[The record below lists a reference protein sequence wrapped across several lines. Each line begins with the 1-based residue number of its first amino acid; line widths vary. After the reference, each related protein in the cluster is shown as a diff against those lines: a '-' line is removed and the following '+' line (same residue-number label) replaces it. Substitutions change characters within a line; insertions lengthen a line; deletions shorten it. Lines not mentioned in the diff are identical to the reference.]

1 MNQGF
6 FLGQTPTCSGESP
19 ERQESKQENINFGPS
34 FERLFMSC
42 PSGLYIVQDGKFR
55 MVNPKFQNQIGYTEE
70 ELLGR
75 ESLSFVIPEHR
86 DQVRANAIKMLKGQR
101 TAPYEYLVMI
111 GHNEPKWIMET
122 VTSIDY
128 HGRKA
133 TFGNFMDI
141 TARKL
146 AQKGLQEREE
156 LYRAVVEQATELIC
170 VIDVNSKAVIEA
182 NPAFR
187 ELLGYTDADLR
198 SMTLYDFVAH
208 DRANVDKHF
217 ARVVEHGEHFLGERT
232 WRCRDGSLVEMEVS
246 SNLLFY
252 GGRQALCV
260 VARDVSDRKRAENER
275 RFLTQRLMSIA
286 EDERKKLSQD
296 LHDELGQ
303 MLTALRFVLDALQ
316 ASLPKELEISQ
327 AKCADASLLLEQ
339 IGSSV
344 RNLLF
349 ELRPSLLDDLGLV
362 PTLEWYIARFMRRT
376 PCIAVKFEAL
386 GVKGRL
392 VPDQETV
399 LFRVL
404 QECLNNVLKHARAEN
419 VIVSLTSSYPKI
431 IFLVKDDG
439 IGFDPKEARNENIG
453 IGLAGMRERVASI
466 GGSLEVV
473 SGPGQ
478 GTIIRVEL
486 IDFGEGAHE

>member
-1 MNQGF
+1 MNQEF
-6 FLGQTPTCSGESP
+6 FVGQTTVCSGETS
-19 ERQESKQENINFGPS
+19 EREESTNENVKLGAS
-34 FERLFMSC
+34 FDRLFMSC
-42 PSGLYIVQDGKFR
+42 PSGLYIVQDGKFK
-55 MVNPKFQNQIGYTEE
+55 MVNPKFQKQIGYTEE

-86 DQVRANAIKMLKGQR
+86 DQVRADAIMMLKGQR
-101 TAPYEYLVMI
+101 NAPYEYLVMI

-128 HGRKA
+128 HGKKA

-146 AQKGLQEREE
+146 AEEGLREREE

-208 DRANVDKHF
+208 DRANVDQHF
-217 ARVVEHGEHFLGERT
+217 ALVVEHGEHFLGERT
-232 WRCRDGSLVEMEVS
+232 WRCKDGSLVEMEVS
-246 SNLLFY
+246 GNPLFY

-260 VARDVSDRKRAENER
+260 VARDISDRKRAENER

-316 ASLPKELEISQ
+316 ASLPKELEIPQ
-327 AKCADASLLLEQ
+327 DKCADASLLVEQ

-362 PTLEWYIARFMRRT
+362 PTLQWYITRFMSRAPRIT
-376 PCIAVKFEAL
+376 VKFEAL

-404 QECLNNVLKHARAEN
+404 QECLNNVVKHARAEN
-419 VIVSLTSSYPKI
+419 VMVSLTCSYPKI

-439 IGFDPKEARNENIG
+439 IGFDPRQARNNNRG
-453 IGLAGMRERVASI
+453 IGLPGMRERVASL
-466 GGSLEVV
+466 GGSFEVI

-486 IDFGEGAHE
+486 IDFGEGTHE